1 MEQDF
6 IQRLFVNLI
15 FTEYNIVFRHQR
27 IKLIAKKHNSL
38 AMRVSFASFLV
49 GVVVVAAVIAA
60 ADAQFGVYTKTEV
73 DKGQWDESATAD
85 KVRATVKT
93 KCELR

>member
-1 MEQDF
+1 
-6 IQRLFVNLI
+6 
-15 FTEYNIVFRHQR
+15 
-27 IKLIAKKHNSL
+27 
-38 AMRVSFASFLV
+38 MRVSFASFLV

-93 KCELR
+93 KV